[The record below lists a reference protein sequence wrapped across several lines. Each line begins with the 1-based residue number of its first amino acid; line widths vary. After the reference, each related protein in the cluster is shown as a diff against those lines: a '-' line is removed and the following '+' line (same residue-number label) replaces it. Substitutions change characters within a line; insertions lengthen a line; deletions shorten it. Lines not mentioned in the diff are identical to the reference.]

1 MNRKY
6 IILLRICIVFLL
18 LFFVK
23 LLICSNVTNA
33 QNLNVVYVSTA
44 VQHDNVKYKKPIFND
59 DRLNDEINKYLD
71 NNKCLSLN
79 YNVSP
84 ISKYEVNV
92 YLSCNNRPINFIYN
106 LKKRKFLKLD
116 DFIID
121 KDKFS
126 NKVKE
131 LLYLKYPK
139 DLFSG
144 IDIFSGAFDIKEN
157 EIKGYYIIHNN
168 EYSIRINNNEIKGLI
183 KYDHV
188 YDKDYKNEEYKLDT
202 SKKIIAFTF
211 DDGPSIYDKEIVDIL
226 KNNHASATFFI
237 VGSRID
243 TYSDVVKYMVSNNME
258 VGNHTFDHKSMVKI
272 SDEEKEAQIFNT
284 NDKFKNLTNKDL
296 YLFRPS
302 YGAINKDVLV
312 KANMPVILW
321 NVDTLDW
328 KTRNKDLIKEEIL
341 NNSKDGS
348 IVLMHSLYAST
359 RDALKEVLPILYE
372 RGYEVVSVS
381 ELAEIKGVALN
392 AGETYRNIKI
402 Q

>member
-1 MNRKY
+1 M
-6 IILLRICIVFLL
+6 FLL

-44 VQHDNVKYKKPIFND
+44 VEHDNVKYKKPIFND

-126 NKVKE
+126 NKVRE

-139 DLFSG
+139 DLFSD
-144 IDIFSGAFDIKEN
+144 IDVFSGTFDIKEN

-211 DDGPSIYDKEIVDIL
+211 DDGPSIYDKEIVNIL

-243 TYSDVVKYMVSNNME
+243 TYSDVVKYMVSNSME

-321 NVDTLDW
+321 DVDTLDW

-381 ELAEIKGVALN
+381 ELAKIKGITLN

>member
-1 MNRKY
+1 M
-6 IILLRICIVFLL
+6 FLL

-71 NNKCLSLN
+71 NNKCLSLT

-139 DLFSG
+139 DLFSD
-144 IDIFSGAFDIKEN
+144 IDIFSGTFDIKEN

-321 NVDTLDW
+321 DVDTLDW

-381 ELAEIKGVALN
+381 KLAEIKGVTLN

>member
-1 MNRKY
+1 M
-6 IILLRICIVFLL
+6 FLL

-126 NKVKE
+126 NKVRE

-284 NDKFKNLTNKDL
+284 NDKFKNLTNKEL
-296 YLFRPS
+296 NLFRPS

-321 NVDTLDW
+321 DVDTLDW

-359 RDALKEVLPILYE
+359 RDVLKEVLPILYE

-381 ELAEIKGVALN
+381 ELAKIKGITLN